1 MISFLRTNAQHPDFI
16 QLVKYLDAEL
26 AITDGEDHPFYDQF
40 NKLHDIRYVI
50 LAFDGQTAV
59 GCGAIKVYNSVAM
72 EVKRMYV
79 ADGHRGKGIATSILI
94 ELEKW
99 AKELGYS
106 RCILETGTRQ
116 DAAIVLYKKS
126 GYLIIPNY
134 GQYAGVENSLCF
146 EKMI

>member
-16 QLVKYLDAEL
+16 QLVKHLDAEL

-59 GCGAIKVYNSVAM
+59 GCGAIKVYNSVTM

-79 ADGHRGKGIATSILI
+79 ADGHRGKGIAASILI

-99 AKELGYS
+99 AKALGFS

-126 GYLIIPNY
+126 GYSIIPNY

>member
-1 MISFLRTNAQHPDFI
+1 MITFKRTNSLNPDFI
-16 QLVKYLDAEL
+16 QLVKHLDAEL
-26 AITDGEDHPFYDQF
+26 AITDGEDHSFYNQF

-50 LAFDGQTAV
+50 LAFDDKIAV
-59 GCGAIKVYNSVAM
+59 GCGAIKVYNSVTM

-79 ADGHRGKGIATSILI
+79 ADGHRGKGIAGDILI
-94 ELEKW
+94 ELETW
-99 AKELGYS
+99 AKELGFS

-126 GYLIIPNY
+126 GYRIIPNY